1 VAAAT
6 SVAAADAGSGTGL
19 LAGPSRHRRVR
30 VSYRVSYNGLNMKA
44 HFVLVA
50 AAVLTA
56 AASFSQVSSSTPS
69 TAPPSTAQQLAI
81 LLTAN
86 GLKAD
91 VSFLAS
97 DLLEG
102 RDTPSRGLD
111 IAAEYIAAQYRR
123 AGLEPVGDD
132 GYFQTASF
140 VSVTPNTEGL
150 EFTLNAN
157 GSMVKA
163 NAAFISLQEP
173 VALNL
178 DHAAVMKV
186 AMEDQAAI
194 DALTP
199 EQVRGKVL
207 VLEPSAAPPSAT
219 PSPAA
224 ARGGRGGAGIA
235 TALAIKLQPAAIVLF
250 SAPGGRGGGGGRG
263 GNGARLREASTMA
276 AASVPILS
284 IADPA
289 IRTALNAA
297 AAPAIS
303 AHIAAPTVVASKLRN
318 VVGLLRGSDPALN
331 DTYMLI
337 TAHYDHLGIRDN
349 GAPDHI
355 FNGANDD
362 GSGTASVIEI
372 ANALAAL
379 PTRPKRSIVFMTQFG
394 EEKGDLGSRYYAQH
408 PIFPL
413 AKTIVDVN
421 LEQVGRTDDLEGPRV
436 GAFNLTGFDYTDLPA
451 VFRRAGQQTDIQVI
465 KHEKNSDAYFT
476 RSDNAAF
483 AEAGVPATT
492 LSVAYDYPDYHKAGD
507 EWPKLDYENMA
518 RVDRTVALAAL
529 DIANNPQAPKWDESN
544 PKTARFVKARAATM
558 AK

>member
-1 VAAAT
+1 
-6 SVAAADAGSGTGL
+6 
-19 LAGPSRHRRVR
+19 
-30 VSYRVSYNGLNMKA
+30 M
-44 HFVLVA
+44 
-50 AAVLTA
+50 AAVVLTTA
-56 AASFSQVSSSTPS
+56 AALSQVPSQVTPS
-69 TAPPSTAQQLAI
+69 PSSTAQQLAT

-140 VSVTPNTEGL
+140 VTVTPNSDGL
-150 EFTLNAN
+150 EFTLDAN
-157 GSMVKA
+157 GSTVKA
-163 NAAFISLQEP
+163 NTTSIALQEP

-178 DHAAVMKV
+178 DHAAVVKV
-186 AMEDQAAI
+186 AMDDQPAI

-199 EQVRGKVL
+199 EQVHGKVL
-207 VLEPSAAPPSAT
+207 VLEPSAPSSAAPSA
-219 PSPAA
+219 PQPPAA
-224 ARGGRGGAGIA
+224 AGRAGRGGAAIA
-235 TALAIKLQPAAIVLF
+235 TALASKLQPAAIVLF
-250 SAPGGRGGGGGRG
+250 SAPGGRGGGGGGRG
-263 GNGARLREASTMA
+263 GARLREASTMTA
-276 AASVPILS
+276 APVPILS
-284 IADPA
+284 ISDPA
-289 IRTALNAA
+289 IRTALDAA

-303 AHIAAPTVVASKLRN
+303 VHIGAPTVVPSKVRN
-318 VVGLLRGSDPALN
+318 VVGLLRGSDPALK
-331 DTYMLI
+331 DTYILI

-349 GAPDHI
+349 GTPDHI

-379 PTRPKRSIVFMTQFG
+379 PTRPGRSIVFMTQFG

-451 VFRRAGQQTDIQVI
+451 VFRRAGEQTGIQVI

-529 DIANNPQAPKWDESN
+529 DIANNPQAPKWDASN
-544 PKTARFVKARAATM
+544 PKTERFVKAREATM

>member
-1 VAAAT
+1 
-6 SVAAADAGSGTGL
+6 
-19 LAGPSRHRRVR
+19 
-30 VSYRVSYNGLNMKA
+30 MKA
-44 HFVLVA
+44 QSLLLA
-50 AAVLTA
+50 AAVFTA
-56 AASFSQVSSSTPS
+56 AAAFSQLSSPATPNTPS
-69 TAPPSTAQQLAI
+69 PVPQLTT

-111 IAAEYIAAQYRR
+111 LAAEYIAAQYRR

-140 VSVTPNTEGL
+140 VSVTPNSDGI
-150 EFTLNAN
+150 EFTLQAG
-157 GSMVKA
+157 GSPLKA
-163 NAAFISLQEP
+163 NTASISLQEP
-173 VALNL
+173 AALDLN
-178 DHAAVMKV
+178 HAAVVKV
-186 AMEDQAAI
+186 ALEDQAAI
-194 DALTP
+194 GALTP

-207 VLEPSAAPPSAT
+207 VLELSAPSST
-219 PSPAA
+219 PQPAA
-224 ARGGRGGAGIA
+224 GRGGRGGAGIA
-235 TALAIKLQPAAIVLF
+235 TVLAGKLQPAAIVLF
-250 SAPGGRGGGGGRG
+250 SAPGGRGAGGGGGR
-263 GNGARLREASTMA
+263 GARLREASTISA
-276 AASVPILS
+276 APVAILS
-284 IADPA
+284 INDPA
-289 IRTALNAA
+289 IRAALDAA
-297 AAPAIS
+297 AAPTIS
-303 AHIAAPTVVASKLRN
+303 AHIAAPMVVPSKVRN
-318 VVGLLRGSDPALN
+318 VIGLLRGSDPALK
-331 DTYMLI
+331 DTYVLI

-349 GAPDHI
+349 GTPDHI

-372 ANALAAL
+372 ANALAGL
-379 PTRPKRSIVFMTQFG
+379 PTRPSRSMVFMTQFG
-394 EEKGDLGSRYYAQH
+394 EEKGDLGSRYYVQH

-421 LEQVGRTDDLEGPRV
+421 LEQMGRTDDLEGPRV

-465 KHEKNSDAYFT
+465 KHEKNSDAYFM

-483 AEAGVPATT
+483 ADAGIPATT

-518 RVDRTVALAAL
+518 KVDRTVALAAL
-529 DIANNPQAPKWDESN
+529 DIANNPRAPKWDASN
-544 PKTARFVKARAATM
+544 PKTERFVKARE

>member
-1 VAAAT
+1 
-6 SVAAADAGSGTGL
+6 
-19 LAGPSRHRRVR
+19 
-30 VSYRVSYNGLNMKA
+30 MKA
-44 HFVLVA
+44 HFLLMA
-50 AAVLTA
+50 AAVFTA
-56 AASFSQVSSSTPS
+56 AAALSQVSSKVTPNTS
-69 TAPPSTAQQLAI
+69 SPTQQLTN

-140 VSVTPNTEGL
+140 VSVTPNTDGI
-150 EFTLNAN
+150 EFTLQAG
-157 GSMVKA
+157 GSPVKA
-163 NAAFISLQEP
+163 NTASISLQEP
-173 VALNL
+173 AALNL
-178 DHAAVMKV
+178 DHAAVVKV
-186 AMEDQAAI
+186 ALEDPAAI
-194 DALTP
+194 EALTP
-199 EQVRGKVL
+199 DQVRGKVL
-207 VLEPSAAPPSAT
+207 VLEPSAPSSTPP
-219 PSPAA
+219 PAA
-224 ARGGRGGAGIA
+224 GRAGRGGRGGAGIA
-235 TALAIKLQPAAIVLF
+235 TALAGKLQPAAIVLF
-250 SAPGGRGGGGGRG
+250 SAPGGRGAGGGGGR
-263 GNGARLREASTMA
+263 GARLREAATITA
-276 AASVPILS
+276 APVAILS
-284 IADPA
+284 INDPA
-289 IRTALNAA
+289 IRTALDAA
-297 AAPAIS
+297 AVPTIS
-303 AHIAAPTVVASKLRN
+303 AHIAAPTVVPSKVRN
-318 VVGLLRGSDPALN
+318 VIGLLRGADPTLK
-331 DTYMLI
+331 DTYILI

-349 GAPDHI
+349 GTPDHI

-379 PTRPKRSIVFMTQFG
+379 PTRPGRSIVFMTQFG
-394 EEKGDLGSRYYAQH
+394 EEKGDLGSRYYVQH

-451 VFRRAGQQTDIQVI
+451 VFRRAGQQTDIRVI

-518 RVDRTVALAAL
+518 KVDRTVALAAL
-529 DIANNPQAPKWDESN
+529 DIANNPQAPKWDASN
-544 PKTARFVKARAATM
+544 PKTERFVKARE

>member
-1 VAAAT
+1 
-6 SVAAADAGSGTGL
+6 
-19 LAGPSRHRRVR
+19 
-30 VSYRVSYNGLNMKA
+30 M
-44 HFVLVA
+44 A

-56 AASFSQVSSSTPS
+56 AAALSQVSSKPPS
-69 TAPPSTAQQLAI
+69 TAPSSTAQQLAT

-132 GYFQTASF
+132 GYFQTATF
-140 VSVTPNTEGL
+140 VGVTPNTDGL
-150 EFTLNAN
+150 EFTLDAS
-157 GSMVKA
+157 GATVKA
-163 NAAFISLQEP
+163 NTASIALQEP

-178 DHAAVMKV
+178 DHAAVVKV

-199 EQVRGKVL
+199 EAVRGKVL
-207 VLEPSAAPPSAT
+207 VLEPSAPSSGAQ
-219 PSPAA
+219 PAA
-224 ARGGRGGAGIA
+224 GAARGGRGGRGGAGIA
-235 TALAIKLQPAAIVLF
+235 TALASKLQPAAIVLF
-250 SAPGGRGGGGGRG
+250 AAPGGRGGGRG
-263 GNGARLREASTMA
+263 GNGARLREASTMT
-276 AASVPILS
+276 AASVAILS
-284 IADPA
+284 ISDPA
-289 IRTALNAA
+289 IRAALDAA
-297 AAPAIS
+297 AASTIS
-303 AHIAAPTVVASKLRN
+303 AHIAAPSVVTSKVRN
-318 VVGLLRGSDPALN
+318 VVGLLRGSDQVLK
-331 DTYMLI
+331 DTYVLI

-349 GAPDHI
+349 GTPDHI

-379 PTRPKRSIVFMTQFG
+379 PTRPRRSIVFMTQFG

-451 VFRRAGQQTDIQVI
+451 VFRRAGEQTGIQVI

-492 LSVAYDYPDYHKAGD
+492 LSVAYDFPDYHKAGD

-518 RVDRTVALAAL
+518 KVDRTVALAAL
-529 DIANNPQAPKWDESN
+529 DIANNPQAPKWDASN
-544 PKTARFVKARAATM
+544 PKTERFVKAREAA
-558 AK
+558 K

>member
-1 VAAAT
+1 
-6 SVAAADAGSGTGL
+6 
-19 LAGPSRHRRVR
+19 
-30 VSYRVSYNGLNMKA
+30 M
-44 HFVLVA
+44 A

-56 AASFSQVSSSTPS
+56 AAALSQVPSKVTPS
-69 TAPPSTAQQLAI
+69 PSSTAQQLAT

-140 VSVTPNTEGL
+140 VTVTPNSDGL
-150 EFTLNAN
+150 EFTLDAN
-157 GSMVKA
+157 GSTVKA
-163 NAAFISLQEP
+163 NTASISLQEP
-173 VALNL
+173 AALNL
-178 DHAAVMKV
+178 DHAAVVKV
-186 AMEDQAAI
+186 ALEDQAAI

-207 VLEPSAAPPSAT
+207 VLESSAAPSTTQP
-219 PSPAA
+219 PAA
-224 ARGGRGGAGIA
+224 ARGGRGGRGGAGIA
-235 TALAIKLQPAAIVLF
+235 TALASKLQPAAIVLF
-250 SAPGGRGGGGGRG
+250 SAPGGRGAGRG
-263 GNGARLREASTMA
+263 GNGARLREASTMTA
-276 AASVPILS
+276 APVAILT
-284 IADPA
+284 IGDAA
-289 IRTALNAA
+289 IRTALDAA

-303 AHIAAPTVVASKLRN
+303 AHIGAPAVVPSKVRN
-318 VVGLLRGSDPALN
+318 VIGLLRGSDPALK
-331 DTYMLI
+331 DTYILI

-349 GAPDHI
+349 GTPDHI

-379 PTRPKRSIVFMTQFG
+379 PARSKRSIVFMTQFG

-451 VFRRAGQQTDIQVI
+451 VFRRAGEQTGIQVI

-518 RVDRTVALAAL
+518 KVDRTVALAAL
-529 DIANNPQAPKWDESN
+529 DLANNPQAPKWDASN
-544 PKTARFVKARAATM
+544 PKTERFVKAREATM

>member
-1 VAAAT
+1 
-6 SVAAADAGSGTGL
+6 
-19 LAGPSRHRRVR
+19 
-30 VSYRVSYNGLNMKA
+30 MKA
-44 HFVLVA
+44 HSLLLLA
-50 AAVLTA
+50 AAILTA
-56 AASFSQVSSSTPS
+56 AAALCQVSSTPS
-69 TAPPSTAQQLAI
+69 PAAQQLTT

-86 GLKAD
+86 ALKAD

-132 GYFQTASF
+132 AYYQTANF
-140 VSVTPNTEGL
+140 VSVTPNTDGL
-150 EFTLNAN
+150 EFTLEA
-157 GSMVKA
+157 GGAPVKA
-163 NAAFISLQEP
+163 AAASIALQEP
-173 VALNL
+173 AALNL
-178 DHAAVMKV
+178 NHAAVVKV
-186 AMEDQAAI
+186 AMDNQAAL
-194 DALTP
+194 DALIP

-207 VLEPSAAPPSAT
+207 VLEPSAAQ
-219 PSPAA
+219 PAA
-224 ARGGRGGAGIA
+224 GRGGRGGGAA
-235 TALAIKLQPAAIVLF
+235 VAAALAAKLQPAAIVMF
-250 SAPGGRGGGGGRG
+250 AAPGGRGGGRG
-263 GNGARLREASTMA
+263 GNGARFREASTMPA
-276 AASVPILS
+276 APVAILTV
-284 IADPA
+284 ADPA
-289 IRTALNAA
+289 IRAALDSA
-297 AAPAIS
+297 AAPTIS
-303 AHIAAPTVVASKLRN
+303 VHINAPTVVPSKVRN
-318 VVGLLRGSDPALN
+318 VIGLLRGSDPALK
-331 DTYMLI
+331 DTYILI

-349 GAPDHI
+349 GTPDHI

-451 VFRRAGQQTDIQVI
+451 VFRRAGAQTGIQVI

-492 LSVAYDYPDYHKAGD
+492 LSVAYDFPDYHKAGD

-529 DIANNPQAPKWDESN
+529 DIANNPIAPKWDASN
-544 PKTARFVKARAATM
+544 PKTERFVKAREATM
-558 AK
+558 AAK

>member
-1 VAAAT
+1 
-6 SVAAADAGSGTGL
+6 
-19 LAGPSRHRRVR
+19 
-30 VSYRVSYNGLNMKA
+30 MKA
-44 HFVLVA
+44 HSLLVA
-50 AAVLTA
+50 AVVFTTA
-56 AASFSQVSSSTPS
+56 AALSQVPSKVTPN
-69 TAPPSTAQQLAI
+69 TPSTAQQLAV

-132 GYFQTASF
+132 GYFQTATF
-140 VSVTPNTEGL
+140 VTVTPNTGGV
-150 EFTLNAN
+150 EFTLDAN
-157 GSMVKA
+157 GSTVKA
-163 NAAFISLQEP
+163 NPASISLQEP
-173 VALNL
+173 MALNL
-178 DHAAVMKV
+178 DRAAVVKV
-186 AMEDQAAI
+186 AMDDQAAI

-207 VLEPSAAPPSAT
+207 VLEPSAPPTAAPSTTQP
-219 PSPAA
+219 PAA
-224 ARGGRGGAGIA
+224 AGRGGRGGAAIA
-235 TALAIKLQPAAIVLF
+235 TVLASKLQPAAIVLF
-250 SAPGGRGGGGGRG
+250 SAPGGRAGGRG
-263 GNGARLREASTMA
+263 GGARLREASTMTA
-276 AASVPILS
+276 APVAILT
-284 IADPA
+284 IGDPA
-289 IRTALNAA
+289 IRTALDAA

-303 AHIAAPTVVASKLRN
+303 AHIGAPTVVPSKVRN
-318 VVGLLRGSDPALN
+318 VVGLLRGSDPALK
-331 DTYMLI
+331 DTYILI

-349 GAPDHI
+349 GTPDHI

-379 PTRPKRSIVFMTQFG
+379 PTRPGRSIVFMTQFG

-451 VFRRAGQQTDIQVI
+451 VFRRAGEQTGIQVI

-529 DIANNPQAPKWDESN
+529 DIANNPQAPKWDASN
-544 PKTARFVKARAATM
+544 PKTERFVKAREATM
-558 AK
+558 AAAK

>member
-1 VAAAT
+1 M
-6 SVAAADAGSGTGL
+6 
-19 LAGPSRHRRVR
+19 R
-30 VSYRVSYNGLNMKA
+30 A
-44 HFVLVA
+44 HFLLMA
-50 AAVLTA
+50 AAVFTA
-56 AASFSQVSSSTPS
+56 AAALSQVSSKVTPTTS
-69 TAPPSTAQQLAI
+69 SPAQQLTA

-140 VSVTPNTEGL
+140 VSVTPNTDGL
-150 EFTLNAN
+150 EFTLQAG
-157 GSMVKA
+157 GSTVKA
-163 NAAFISLQEP
+163 NTASISLQEP

-178 DHAAVMKV
+178 DHAAVVKV
-186 AMEDQAAI
+186 AVDDQAAI

-207 VLEPSAAPPSAT
+207 VLEPSALSAPAPSA
-219 PSPAA
+219 PQPAA
-224 ARGGRGGAGIA
+224 AGRAGRGGRGGASIA
-235 TALAIKLQPAAIVLF
+235 TALASKLQPAAIVLF
-250 SAPGGRGGGGGRG
+250 SAPGGRGGGGGG
-263 GNGARLREASTMA
+263 GGRGARLREASTIA
-276 AASVPILS
+276 AAPVAILS
-284 IADPA
+284 INDPA
-289 IRTALNAA
+289 IRAALDAA
-297 AAPAIS
+297 AAPTIS
-303 AHIAAPTVVASKLRN
+303 AHIAAPAVVPSKVRN
-318 VVGLLRGSDPALN
+318 VIGLLRGADPALK
-331 DTYMLI
+331 DTYILI

-349 GAPDHI
+349 GTPDHI

-379 PTRPKRSIVFMTQFG
+379 PTRPRRSIVFMTQFG
-394 EEKGDLGSRYYAQH
+394 EEKGDLGSRYYVQH

-518 RVDRTVALAAL
+518 TVDRTVALAAL
-529 DIANNPQAPKWDESN
+529 DIANNPQAPKWDASN
-544 PKTARFVKARAATM
+544 PKTERFVKARAA

>member
-1 VAAAT
+1 
-6 SVAAADAGSGTGL
+6 
-19 LAGPSRHRRVR
+19 
-30 VSYRVSYNGLNMKA
+30 MKA
-44 HFVLVA
+44 HFLLMA
-50 AAVLTA
+50 AAVFTA
-56 AASFSQVSSSTPS
+56 AAAFSQVSSKPQ
-69 TAPPSTAQQLAI
+69 STAQQLTT

-132 GYFQTASF
+132 GYFRTASF
-140 VSVTPNTEGL
+140 VSVTPNTDGL
-150 EFTLNAN
+150 DFTLQTAGPPVRAN
-157 GSMVKA
+157 TAS
-163 NAAFISLQEP
+163 ISLQEP

-178 DHAAVMKV
+178 DHAAVVK
-186 AMEDQAAI
+186 AAIEDQAAI

-207 VLEPSAAPPSAT
+207 VLEPSAQSSPSQ
-219 PSPAA
+219 PAA
-224 ARGGRGGAGIA
+224 AGRAGRGGAGIA
-235 TALAIKLQPAAIVLF
+235 TALAGKLQPAAIVLF
-250 SAPGGRGGGGGRG
+250 SAPGGRGGGGAGGR
-263 GNGARLREASTMA
+263 GARLREASTIPA
-276 AASVPILS
+276 APVAILS
-284 IADPA
+284 ISDPA
-289 IRTALNAA
+289 IRTALDAA
-297 AAPAIS
+297 AAPTIS
-303 AHIAAPTVVASKLRN
+303 AHIAAPTVVPSKVRN
-318 VVGLLRGSDPALN
+318 VIGLLRGSDPALK
-331 DTYMLI
+331 DTYVLI

-349 GAPDHI
+349 GTPDHI

-372 ANALAAL
+372 ANALAGL
-379 PTRPKRSIVFMTQFG
+379 RTRPGRSIVFMTQFG
-394 EEKGDLGSRYYAQH
+394 EEKGDLGSRYYVQH

-483 AEAGVPATT
+483 AEAGIPATT

-518 RVDRTVALAAL
+518 KVDRTVALAAL
-529 DIANNPQAPKWDESN
+529 DIANNPQAPKWDASN
-544 PKTARFVKARAATM
+544 PKTERFVKARA
-558 AK
+558 K

>member
-1 VAAAT
+1 
-6 SVAAADAGSGTGL
+6 
-19 LAGPSRHRRVR
+19 
-30 VSYRVSYNGLNMKA
+30 MKA
-44 HFVLVA
+44 HFLLVA
-50 AAVLTA
+50 AAVLTTA
-56 AASFSQVSSSTPS
+56 AALSQVSSTVTPNTPS
-69 TAPPSTAQQLAI
+69 TGPQSTAQQLAT

-140 VSVTPNTEGL
+140 VTVTPNTGGL
-150 EFTLNAN
+150 EFTLQSD
-157 GSMVKA
+157 GSTVQA
-163 NAAFISLQEP
+163 NAASISLQEP

-178 DHAAVMKV
+178 DHAAVVKV

-194 DALTP
+194 NAMTP
-199 EQVRGKVL
+199 EQLRGKVL
-207 VLEPSAAPPSAT
+207 VLEPSAPAT
-219 PSPAA
+219 PAPSIPQSAA
-224 ARGGRGGAGIA
+224 AGRAGRGGAAAVAA
-235 TALAIKLQPAAIVLF
+235 TLAGKLQPAAIVLF
-250 SAPGGRGGGGGRG
+250 STPGGRGGGGGRG
-263 GNGARLREASTMA
+263 GRGARLREASTITTA
-276 AASVPILS
+276 PVAILS
-284 IADPA
+284 IDDPA
-289 IRTALNAA
+289 IRTALDAA
-297 AAPAIS
+297 AAPTIS
-303 AHIAAPTVVASKLRN
+303 AHIAAPTVVPSKVRN
-318 VVGLLRGSDPALN
+318 VIGLLRGSDPALK
-331 DTYMLI
+331 DTYVLI

-349 GAPDHI
+349 GTPDHI

-379 PTRPKRSIVFMTQFG
+379 ATRPGRSIVFMTQFG
-394 EEKGDLGSRYYAQH
+394 EEKGDLGSRYYVQH

-492 LSVAYDYPDYHKAGD
+492 LSVAYDFPDYHKAGD

-518 RVDRTVALAAL
+518 KVDRTVALAAL
-529 DIANNPQAPKWDESN
+529 DIANNPQAPKWDASN
-544 PKTARFVKARAATM
+544 PKTERFVKAREATM
-558 AK
+558 AAAR

>member
-1 VAAAT
+1 
-6 SVAAADAGSGTGL
+6 
-19 LAGPSRHRRVR
+19 
-30 VSYRVSYNGLNMKA
+30 MKA
-44 HFVLVA
+44 HFLLMA
-50 AAVLTA
+50 ATVLTA
-56 AASFSQVSSSTPS
+56 AAAFSQVSSQVTPKPPS
-69 TAPPSTAQQLAI
+69 TAPSSTALQLTA

-140 VSVTPNTEGL
+140 VSVTPNTDGL
-150 EFTLNAN
+150 EFTLQA
-157 GSMVKA
+157 GSSTVKA
-163 NAAFISLQEP
+163 NTASISLQEP

-178 DHAAVMKV
+178 DHAAVVKV
-186 AMEDQAAI
+186 AMEDQVAM

-199 EQVRGKVL
+199 ELVRGKVL
-207 VLEPSAAPPSAT
+207 VLEPSAPSSAPQ
-219 PSPAA
+219 PAA
-224 ARGGRGGAGIA
+224 PGRAGRGGAGIA
-235 TALAIKLQPAAIVLF
+235 TALASKLQPAAIVLF
-250 SAPGGRGGGGGRG
+250 SAPGGRGGGGR
-263 GNGARLREASTMA
+263 GARLREASTVTA
-276 AASVPILS
+276 APVAILS
-284 IADPA
+284 INDPA
-289 IRTALNAA
+289 IRTALDAA
-297 AAPAIS
+297 AAPTIS
-303 AHIAAPTVVASKLRN
+303 AHIAAPTVVPSKVRN
-318 VVGLLRGSDPALN
+318 VIGLLRGSDPALK
-331 DTYMLI
+331 DTYLLI

-349 GAPDHI
+349 GTPDHI

-379 PTRPKRSIVFMTQFG
+379 PTRPRRSIVFMTQFG
-394 EEKGDLGSRYYAQH
+394 EEKGDLGSRYYVQH

-518 RVDRTVALAAL
+518 KVDRTVALAAL
-529 DIANNPQAPKWDESN
+529 DIANNPQAPKWDASN
-544 PKTARFVKARAATM
+544 PKTERFVKAREATIAA
-558 AK
+558 AR

>member
-1 VAAAT
+1 
-6 SVAAADAGSGTGL
+6 
-19 LAGPSRHRRVR
+19 
-30 VSYRVSYNGLNMKA
+30 MKA
-44 HFVLVA
+44 HSLIAA

-56 AASFSQVSSSTPS
+56 AAALCQVSSKPS
-69 TAPPSTAQQLAI
+69 PTAQQLAL

-123 AGLEPVGDD
+123 AGLEPVGDN
-132 GYFQTASF
+132 GYYQTADF
-140 VSVTPNTEGL
+140 VTVTPSTEGL
-150 EFTLNAN
+150 EFTLDAN
-157 GSMVKA
+157 GSAVKA
-163 NAAFISLQEP
+163 NATSITLQEP

-178 DHAAVMKV
+178 DRAAVVKV
-186 AMEDQAAI
+186 AMDDQAAL

-199 EQVRGKVL
+199 EQVSGKAL
-207 VLEPSAAPPSAT
+207 VLEPSAAQAG
-219 PSPAA
+219 AA
-224 ARGGRGGAGIA
+224 PGRGGRAGGRGGAGVA
-235 TALAIKLQPAAIVLF
+235 TALAAKLHPAVIVTF
-250 SAPGGRGGGGGRG
+250 AAAGGRGGGRG
-263 GNGARLREASTMA
+263 GNGARFREASAGTA
-276 AASVPILS
+276 APVAILS
-284 IADPA
+284 IGDPA
-289 IRTALNAA
+289 IRAALDAA
-297 AAPAIS
+297 SAPTIS
-303 AHIAAPTVVASKLRN
+303 AHIAAPTVVPSKVRN
-318 VVGLLRGSDPALN
+318 VIGLLRGSDPALK
-331 DTYMLI
+331 DTYILI
-337 TAHYDHLGIRDN
+337 TAHYDHLGVRDN
-349 GAPDHI
+349 GTPDHI

-379 PTRPKRSIVFMTQFG
+379 PALPKRSIVFMTQFG

-413 AKTIVDVN
+413 AKTIVDLN

-451 VFRRAGQQTDIQVI
+451 VFRRAGEQTGIQAI

-492 LSVAYDYPDYHKAGD
+492 LSVAYDFPDYHKAGD

-518 RVDRTVALAAL
+518 KVDRTVALAAL

-544 PKTARFVKARAATM
+544 PKTERFVKARAATM
-558 AK
+558 AAAGK

>member
-1 VAAAT
+1 
-6 SVAAADAGSGTGL
+6 
-19 LAGPSRHRRVR
+19 
-30 VSYRVSYNGLNMKA
+30 
-44 HFVLVA
+44 
-50 AAVLTA
+50 
-56 AASFSQVSSSTPS
+56 
-69 TAPPSTAQQLAI
+69 
-81 LLTAN
+81 
-86 GLKAD
+86 
-91 VSFLAS
+91 
-97 DLLEG
+97 
-102 RDTPSRGLD
+102 
-111 IAAEYIAAQYRR
+111 
-123 AGLEPVGDD
+123 LEPVGDD

-140 VSVTPNTEGL
+140 VSVTPNTDGL
-150 EFTLNAN
+150 EFTLDAN
-157 GSMVKA
+157 GSTVKA
-163 NAAFISLQEP
+163 NAASISLQEP

-178 DHAAVMKV
+178 DRAAVVKV
-186 AMEDQAAI
+186 AMEDQAAM

-199 EQVRGKVL
+199 DAVRGKVL
-207 VLEPSAAPPSAT
+207 VLEPSANQ
-219 PSPAA
+219 AA
-224 ARGGRGGAGIA
+224 NGAGRGGRGGRGGAGIA
-235 TALAIKLQPAAIVLF
+235 TALASKLQPAAIVLF
-250 SAPGGRGGGGGRG
+250 AAPGGRGGGGGGR
-263 GNGARLREASTMA
+263 GARLREASTMMA
-276 AASVPILS
+276 APVAILS

-289 IRTALNAA
+289 IRTALVAA
-297 AAPAIS
+297 AAPTIS
-303 AHIAAPTVVASKLRN
+303 AHIAAPTVVTSKVRN
-318 VVGLLRGSDPALN
+318 VIGLLRGSDPALK

-349 GAPDHI
+349 GTPDHI

-379 PTRPKRSIVFMTQFG
+379 PTRPGRSIVFMTQFG

-451 VFRRAGQQTDIQVI
+451 VFRRAGEQTGIRAI

-492 LSVAYDYPDYHKAGD
+492 LSVAYDFPDYHKAGD

-518 RVDRTVALAAL
+518 KVDRTVALAAL
-529 DIANNPQAPKWDESN
+529 DIANNPQAPKWDASN
-544 PKTARFVKARAATM
+544 PKTERFVKAREASMAA

>member
-1 VAAAT
+1 
-6 SVAAADAGSGTGL
+6 
-19 LAGPSRHRRVR
+19 
-30 VSYRVSYNGLNMKA
+30 MKA
-44 HFVLVA
+44 HFLLMA
-50 AAVLTA
+50 AAVFTA
-56 AASFSQVSSSTPS
+56 AAVFSQVSSH
-69 TAPPSTAQQLAI
+69 APPNTSSTAQQLTT

-111 IAAEYIAAQYRR
+111 LAAEYIAAQYRR

-132 GYFQTASF
+132 GYFQTANF
-140 VSVTPNTEGL
+140 VSVTPNTDGL
-150 EFTLNAN
+150 DFTLQTAA
-157 GSMVKA
+157 SPLKA
-163 NAAFISLQEP
+163 NTASISLQEP

-178 DHAAVMKV
+178 DHAAVVKV

-207 VLEPSAAPPSAT
+207 VLEPSAPSS
-219 PSPAA
+219 PSQPAA
-224 ARGGRGGAGIA
+224 AGRGGRGGAGIA
-235 TALAIKLQPAAIVLF
+235 TALAGKLQPAAIVLF
-250 SAPGGRGGGGGRG
+250 SAPGGRGGGGAGGR
-263 GNGARLREASTMA
+263 GARLREASTITA
-276 AASVPILS
+276 AAAAILS
-284 IADPA
+284 ISDPA
-289 IRTALNAA
+289 IRTALDTA
-297 AAPAIS
+297 AAPTIS
-303 AHIAAPTVVASKLRN
+303 AHIAAPTVVPSKVRN
-318 VVGLLRGSDPALN
+318 VIGLLRGSDAALK
-331 DTYMLI
+331 DTYVLI

-349 GAPDHI
+349 GTPDHI

-379 PTRPKRSIVFMTQFG
+379 PTRPARSIVFMTQFG
-394 EEKGDLGSRYYAQH
+394 EEKGDLGSRYYVQH

-483 AEAGVPATT
+483 AEAGIPATT

-518 RVDRTVALAAL
+518 KVDRTVALAAL
-529 DIANNPQAPKWDESN
+529 DIANNPQAPKWDASN
-544 PKTARFVKARAATM
+544 PKTERFVKARS
-558 AK
+558 K

>member
-1 VAAAT
+1 
-6 SVAAADAGSGTGL
+6 
-19 LAGPSRHRRVR
+19 
-30 VSYRVSYNGLNMKA
+30 MKA
-44 HFVLVA
+44 HCLLLA

-56 AASFSQVSSSTPS
+56 AAALCQVSPKPSPTASSPI
-69 TAPPSTAQQLAI
+69 ARQLIA
-81 LLTAN
+81 LLTPN

-91 VSFLAS
+91 VSFLSS

-111 IAAEYIAAQYRR
+111 LAAEYIAAQYRR

-132 GYFQTASF
+132 GYYQTANF
-140 VSVTPNTEGL
+140 VTVTPNADGL
-150 EFTLNAN
+150 EFALDAN
-157 GSMVKA
+157 GSTVKA
-163 NAAFISLQEP
+163 ATATIALQDPAALS
-173 VALNL
+173 L
-178 DHAAVMKV
+178 DHAAVVKV
-186 AMEDQAAI
+186 AMDDQAALNS
-194 DALTP
+194 LTP
-199 EQVRGKVL
+199 EQVSGKAL
-207 VLEPSAAPPSAT
+207 VLESSTTAQAGPG
-219 PSPAA
+219 
-224 ARGGRGGAGIA
+224 RGGRGGGAGLLRA
-235 TALAIKLQPAAIVLF
+235 RELHPAVILLF
-250 SAPGGRGGGGGRG
+250 AAPGGRGGRG
-263 GNGARLREASTMA
+263 GSGARFREASADATA
-276 AASVPILS
+276 PAPILS
-284 IADPA
+284 ISDPA
-289 IRTALNAA
+289 IRTALDAA
-297 AAPAIS
+297 AAPTIS
-303 AHIAAPTVVASKLRN
+303 VHIGAPTVVPSKVRN
-318 VVGLLRGSDPALN
+318 VIGLLRGSDPTLK
-331 DTYMLI
+331 DTYILI

-349 GAPDHI
+349 GTPDHI

-379 PTRPKRSIVFMTQFG
+379 PMRPKRSIVFMTQFG

-451 VFRRAGQQTDIQVI
+451 VFRRAGEQTGIQAI

-518 RVDRTVALAAL
+518 KVDVTVALAAL

-544 PKTARFVKARAATM
+544 PKTERFVKARAATM
-558 AK
+558 AAAK

>member
-1 VAAAT
+1 
-6 SVAAADAGSGTGL
+6 
-19 LAGPSRHRRVR
+19 
-30 VSYRVSYNGLNMKA
+30 MKA
-44 HFVLVA
+44 HFPLAA
-50 AAVLTA
+50 AAVLTVA
-56 AASFSQVSSSTPS
+56 AALAQAPS
-69 TAPPSTAQQLAI
+69 TVQKLSL

-140 VSVTPNTEGL
+140 VSVTPNTDGL
-150 EFTLNAN
+150 EVTLDAN
-157 GSMVKA
+157 GSAVKA
-163 NAAFISLQEP
+163 NTASIALQEP
-173 VALNL
+173 AALNL
-178 DHAAVMKV
+178 DHAAVVKV
-186 AMEDQAAI
+186 AMEDQAAM

-199 EQVRGKVL
+199 EQVLGKVL
-207 VLEPSAAPPSAT
+207 VLEPSTNQAGAGAG
-219 PSPAA
+219 
-224 ARGGRGGAGIA
+224 RGGRGGAAAVA
-235 TALAIKLQPAAIVLF
+235 TTLAGKLHPAAIVLF
-250 SAPGGRGGGGGRG
+250 AAPGGRGGGGGGR
-263 GNGARLREASTMA
+263 GARLREASTMST
-276 AASVPILS
+276 ASVAILS
-284 IADPA
+284 IGDPA
-289 IRTALNAA
+289 IRTALDATLDTG
-297 AAPAIS
+297 AAPTIS
-303 AHIAAPTVVASKLRN
+303 AHIAAPTVVSSKVRN
-318 VVGLLRGSDPALN
+318 VIGLLRGSDPALK
-331 DTYMLI
+331 DTYVLI

-349 GAPDHI
+349 GTPDHI

-379 PTRPKRSIVFMTQFG
+379 PARPRRSIVFMTQFG

-451 VFRRAGQQTDIQVI
+451 VFRRAGQQTGIQAI

-492 LSVAYDYPDYHKAGD
+492 ISVAYDYPDYHKAGD
-507 EWPKLDYENMA
+507 EWPRLDYENMA
-518 RVDRTVALAAL
+518 KVDRTVALAAI

-544 PKTARFVKARAATM
+544 PKTERFVKAREATM
-558 AK
+558 AAAK